1 MSGSFATSD
10 SNSHANLQPMR
21 VPILQPDIYSA
32 AKEMVE
38 DLAGWALKSSD
49 DDSLTLVCTRG
60 GGFLSGEATITITV
74 EGPEGMPSSTVNC
87 RSESE
92 GGLLS
97 RDKANVMEF
106 MRPFH
111 RRVC

>member
-1 MSGSFATSD
+1 MGKSFATSD
-10 SNSHANLQPMR
+10 SHPQMNLQPLR
-21 VPILQPDIYSA
+21 VPILQRDVFSA
-32 AKEMVE
+32 AKELID
-38 DLAGWALKSSD
+38 DLPDWTLDSAD
-49 DDSLTLVCTRG
+49 EESLTLVCTRAG
-60 GGFLSGEATITITV
+60 GALSGASRITITI

-97 RDKANVMEF
+97 RDKKNVLEF

-111 RRVC
+111 RRIC

>member
-10 SNSHANLQPMR
+10 SNSNKNLQPLR
-21 VPILQPDIYSA
+21 VPILQQDIYSA

-38 DLAGWALKSSD
+38 DLPEWKLTSSD
-49 DDSLTLVCTRG
+49 DDKHTLTCTRG
-60 GGFLSGEATITITV
+60 GGLLSGEATITITV
-74 EGPEGMPSSTVNC
+74 EGPEGMPSSIVNC
-87 RSESE
+87 RSESS
-92 GGLLS
+92 GGILS
-97 RDKANVMEF
+97 RDKANVLEF

>member
-1 MSGSFATSD
+1 MGGSFATSE
-10 SNSHANLQPMR
+10 SNSHANLQPLR
-21 VPILQPDIYSA
+21 VPILQADIYSA

-38 DLAGWALKSSD
+38 DLSEWKLTSAD
-49 DDSLTLVCTRG
+49 DEKRTLVCTRG
-60 GGFLSGEATITITV
+60 GGLLSGEATITITI
-74 EGPEGMPSSTVNC
+74 EGPEGMPSSIVNC
-87 RSESE
+87 RSESS
-92 GGLLS
+92 GGLMS

>member
-1 MSGSFATSD
+1 MGGSFATSD
-10 SNSHANLQPMR
+10 SNSNANLQPLR
-21 VPILQPDIYSA
+21 VPILQQDIYSA

-38 DLAGWALKSSD
+38 DLPDWTIVNAD
-49 DDSLTLVCTRG
+49 DDKLTLTCKRG
-60 GGFLSGEATITITV
+60 GGLLSGEATITITV

-87 RSESE
+87 RSESS

-97 RDKANVMEF
+97 RDKANVIEF

>member
-1 MSGSFATSD
+1 MGSFATSD
-10 SNSHANLQPMR
+10 SNSHANLQPLR
-21 VPILQPDIYSA
+21 VPTLQQDIYSA
-32 AKEMVE
+32 AKEMVA
-38 DLAGWALKSSD
+38 DLAAWTMTSCD
-49 DDSLTLVCTRG
+49 DEKLTLVCSRS

-87 RSESE
+87 RSESK
-92 GGLLS
+92 GGILS